1 SHFRFGCCPGREDT
15 DERGQGQQDGKC
27 RNVQAQVPA
36 PWWPRILA
44 LHVLRVRAA
53 NRDRRG
59 GINESFELCERHGH
73 SECEDHA
80 KACVSMQRA
89 DFPAFADRGRERCS
103 ARSLVW
109 RTRGHCCGHLAHRGS
124 GPLLCAS
131 LTKETGMA
139 TRRTT
144 ESPQGDASPKKRAPR
159 KRATRS
165 EQVDAP
171 VTEAGSEVAG
181 EARV

>member
-1 SHFRFGCCPGREDT
+1 
-15 DERGQGQQDGKC
+15 
-27 RNVQAQVPA
+27 
-36 PWWPRILA
+36 
-44 LHVLRVRAA
+44 
-53 NRDRRG
+53 
-59 GINESFELCERHGH
+59 
-73 SECEDHA
+73 
-80 KACVSMQRA
+80 

-181 EARV
+181 EARVAAPGAEAERATEAGTAAHTGGASGVSWEVRHAMIAEAAYL